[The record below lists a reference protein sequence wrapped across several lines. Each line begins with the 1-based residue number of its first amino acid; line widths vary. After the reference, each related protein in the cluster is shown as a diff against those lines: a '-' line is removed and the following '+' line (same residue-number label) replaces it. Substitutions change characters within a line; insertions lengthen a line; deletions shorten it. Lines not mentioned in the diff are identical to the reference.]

1 MTKLMELSALG
12 ARETMLAQAMNSHN
26 LANASTPGF
35 RKDLATYAGTRSTDG
50 LKNGVDLSPGT
61 VQTTGNK
68 LDVAID
74 DSTAAGEGY
83 LVVETPD
90 GGEAYSRR
98 GDLRVDIDG
107 FLVNGAGQYVMGE
120 GGRIAVQRYSEIEIA
135 SDGTI
140 SIQRLGALPNAIQR
154 VDRLMLVRL
163 DEGQTMIKSD
173 DGLLRVEGGDTAVP
187 DPNLRIV
194 SGALET
200 SNVNPVDALVEMIS
214 LARRFETQVKLMQ
227 SSEENQQS
235 LDQILRFS

>member
-1 MTKLMELSALG
+1 
-12 ARETMLAQAMNSHN
+12 
-26 LANASTPGF
+26 
-35 RKDLATYAGTRSTDG
+35 
-50 LKNGVDLSPGT
+50 
-61 VQTTGNK
+61 
-68 LDVAID
+68 
-74 DSTAAGEGY
+74 
-83 LVVETPD
+83 
-90 GGEAYSRR
+90 
-98 GDLRVDIDG
+98 
-107 FLVNGAGQYVMGE
+107 MGE

-187 DPNLRIV
+187 DPKLRIV

>member
-1 MTKLMELSALG
+1 VTKLMELSALG

-50 LKNGVDLSPGT
+50 LKSGVDLSPGT

-74 DSTAAGEGY
+74 DSSAEGKGY
-83 LVVETPD
+83 LVIETPD

-98 GDLRVDIDG
+98 GDLRVDLDG
-107 FLVNGAGQYVMGE
+107 FLVNGAGQFVMGE
-120 GGRIAVQRYSEIEIA
+120 AGRVAVQRYNEIEIA
-135 SDGTI
+135 ADGTI
-140 SIQRLGALPNAIQR
+140 SVQRLGALPNAMQR

-163 DEGQTMIKSD
+163 DEGQTMIKGE
-173 DGLLRVEGGDTAVP
+173 DGLLRIEDGSEAIP
-187 DPNLRIV
+187 DASLRVV

-200 SNVNPVDALVEMIS
+200 SNVNPVAALVEMIS

-227 SSEENQQS
+227 SSQENQQS